1 MIPQI
6 FTRARGPLAA
16 SVHEV
21 DTAQVKV
28 LIRCVFVEIIIESE
42 ICHICRAVLL
52 TIYVAARNSSGASRE
67 LATRQP
73 SDQSFTPHNT
83 AILDV

>member
-21 DTAQVKV
+21 DMTQVRV
-28 LIRCVFVEIIIESE
+28 LIGYVFVEIVIESE
-42 ICHICRAVLL
+42 TCHICRAVLL
-52 TIYVAARNSSGASRE
+52 TI
-67 LATRQP
+67 
-73 SDQSFTPHNT
+73 
-83 AILDV
+83 